1 MHELLKNKKN
11 NSLLI
16 NMEIEKF
23 HNDFNAQLKN
33 PKSSFFQYR
42 IKITGTKKRRWK
54 IQSKIMRRKL
64 FKK

>member
-1 MHELLKNKKN
+1 
-11 NSLLI
+11 
-16 NMEIEKF
+16 MEIEKF